1 MREETKKR
9 WEFGND
15 EWSGGG
21 KESVYK
27 HEQLEVV
34 KGESRYSLRT
44 REKVDAVESK
54 ASME

>member
-1 MREETKKR
+1 V
-9 WEFGND
+9 
-15 EWSGGG
+15 G
-21 KESVYK
+21 KDSFYK
-27 HEQLEVV
+27 HEELEVV